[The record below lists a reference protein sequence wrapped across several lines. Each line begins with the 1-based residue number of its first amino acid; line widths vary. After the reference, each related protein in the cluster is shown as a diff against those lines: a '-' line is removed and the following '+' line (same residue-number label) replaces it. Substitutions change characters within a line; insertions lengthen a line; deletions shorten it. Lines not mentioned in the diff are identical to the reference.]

1 MKPHTTDAVSLTF
14 GLVFLGIAGL
24 WSANQVA
31 SLSPATTSAVAAGS
45 LIVLGL
51 LGIALAWRST
61 PRGDGDSPRPGP
73 TGPGDA
79 ANPGVASTPTSGGD
93 PGHVPGPTP

>member
-24 WSANQVA
+24 WTVRQVA
-31 SLSPATTSAVAAGS
+31 SLSAATTSAAAAGS

-51 LGIALAWRST
+51 LGIALAWRSAQ
-61 PRGDGDSPRPGP
+61 RDDSSS
-73 TGPGDA
+73 GPG
-79 ANPGVASTPTSGGD
+79 SGPD
-93 PGHVPGPTP
+93 QVPGPRP